1 MLTPH
6 RNLPLTYTLL
16 VLTMILMV
24 GLLGGCY
31 STQWER
37 LDEKIKSEIGVKNK
51 DYYVIQW
58 GPPTRRAKLDD
69 GGEVLTWEW
78 QGFAQNQSG
87 GHSQGWQKTLIFSPD
102 GLLKDYK
109 WQYWGMPV
117 VAL

>member
-6 RNLPLTYTLL
+6 RNLPFTYTLL

-69 GGEVLTWEW
+69 GGEV
-78 QGFAQNQSG
+78 QPGNG
-87 GHSQGWQKTLIFSPD
+87 K
-102 GLLKDYK
+102 GLRKISLGVTRKAGRK
-109 WQYWGMPV
+109 R
-117 VAL
+117 

>member
-6 RNLPLTYTLL
+6 RNLPLL

-51 DYYVIQW
+51 NYYVIQW
-58 GPPTRRAKLDD
+58 GPRLEER
-69 GGEVLTWEW
+69 
-78 QGFAQNQSG
+78 S
-87 GHSQGWQKTLIFSPD
+87 
-102 GLLKDYK
+102 
-109 WQYWGMPV
+109 
-117 VAL
+117 